1 MWILARMDN
10 RYKAPEAVIRD
21 TETLS
26 KKRWKVFAWVILLLE
41 ILSVSLQL
49 SMPEETF
56 IEVMVELVIYA
67 SIILG
72 LFGFAYN
79 KRFMNRP
86 FWMLL
91 IPVGLLYDTSL
102 EGYIMT
108 GIFVVFGLI
117 PAYFQ
122 YLALYKYSAR
132 SSHIWT

>member
-1 MWILARMDN
+1 MDN

-86 FWMLL
+86 FWM
-91 IPVGLLYDTSL
+91 
-102 EGYIMT
+102 
-108 GIFVVFGLI
+108 
-117 PAYFQ
+117 
-122 YLALYKYSAR
+122 
-132 SSHIWT
+132 

>member
-1 MWILARMDN
+1 
-10 RYKAPEAVIRD
+10 
-21 TETLS
+21 
-26 KKRWKVFAWVILLLE
+26 
-41 ILSVSLQL
+41 
-49 SMPEETF
+49 MPEETF

-91 IPVGLLYDTSL
+91 IPVGLLYDTYGFFTVGWDFDTSL
-102 EGYIMT
+102 EGSIMT

-122 YLALYKYSAR
+122 YVALYKYSAR